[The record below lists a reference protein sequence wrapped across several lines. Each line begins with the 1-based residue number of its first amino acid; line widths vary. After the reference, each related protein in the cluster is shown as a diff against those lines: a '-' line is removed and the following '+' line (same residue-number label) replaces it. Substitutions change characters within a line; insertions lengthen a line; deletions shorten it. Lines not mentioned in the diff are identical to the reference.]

1 MTLCI
6 LGFFW
11 LMHIYLVDRQMRF
24 HGPLAVGNIV
34 DQFFRNGQS
43 ELKVF
48 QRREKLFMFRLKRSR
63 EKFRICKD
71 VCGLLEKLRLPPA

>member
-11 LMHIYLVDRQMRF
+11 LMRIHIYLVDRQMRF

-34 DQFFRNGQS
+34 DQFFRN
-43 ELKVF
+43 LV
-48 QRREKLFMFRLKRSR
+48 
-63 EKFRICKD
+63 RIWNFAPHAKT
-71 VCGLLEKLRLPPA
+71 P